1 MGFRSCEQRNDMS
14 QYEILDKE
22 RHRQVRVKTG
32 YGAALGD
39 AVMYVMT
46 YPMEFRDIQSCY
58 PILFTKDPNT
68 GGFFAAAVLGFEADQ
83 NLFLQDDGW
92 DASYVPALV
101 QRQPFLIAT
110 GRDGGNDTPVVS
122 LDLEHPRVSQDEGEA
137 LFDDQGAA
145 TDFLNQKIALLDKL
159 HRGLQHSS
167 GFVDT
172 LLKHEL
178 LEEITLDLA
187 FQDGSKKRVQG
198 FYTIAEERL
207 FQLQGDVLESLNKAG
222 YLQPVF
228 MAVASLSRMRDVI
241 ERRNRAYA

>member
-1 MGFRSCEQRNDMS
+1 MS
-14 QYEILDKE
+14 QYEVLNKE
-22 RHRQVRVKTG
+22 KHQQLRIKTG
-32 YGAALGD
+32 NGAALGD

-83 NLFLQDDGW
+83 NLFLQDNGW
-92 DASYVPALV
+92 DAAYIPAVV

-110 GRDGGNDTPVVS
+110 GGEGDDKPPVVS
-122 LDLEHPRVSQDEGEA
+122 LDLDHPRVSQDEGEA
-137 LFDDQGAA
+137 LFDDNGGA
-145 TDFLNQKIALLDKL
+145 TEFLDKKIALLDKL

-167 GFVDT
+167 GFIDT

-178 LEEITLDLA
+178 LEQITLDIA
-187 FQDGSKKRVQG
+187 FNDGSKKSLQG
-198 FYTIAEERL
+198 FYSIAEERL
-207 FQLQGDVLESLNKAG
+207 YQLKGDALESLNQAG

-228 MAVASLSRMRDVI
+228 MAVASLSRMRDII
-241 ERRNRAYA
+241 ERRNRLRV